1 VSSIVGS
8 TPSIGQTDAVL
19 QSRLKAAQDTPNSAL
34 AVCLVYVQ
42 VVYSLCT
49 PCVAHNYTV
58 FALGHTRYTSSM
70 TTDQIIL
77 FSLFGAVF
85 GLLLWGR
92 FRYDLVAFSALLG
105 GVVLGVVPTKDAF
118 SGFGHPA
125 TIIVALVLVVS
136 AGLVRSGAVYL
147 ITRTLVDASRSL
159 GAHIAIMGAIGGV
172 LSAFMN
178 NVAALALLMPVDIQT
193 ARKAGRAPGLSL
205 MPLSFA
211 TILGGMATLIGTPPN
226 IIIASIRE
234 ETLGE
239 PFKMFDFAPV
249 GIVTAIAGLLFVAF
263 IGWRLIPA
271 QDSKQAGATLESY
284 TDYLAE
290 LTVPTDSKH
299 IGKRV
304 SELYEI
310 AEKND
315 VAILGLIRKGKTQY
329 GTAKNNILQGQDTLV
344 IQAAPEALDEFRAA
358 LNLDFTDTK
367 REEFLSGASE
377 GLTVIEVV
385 ATESSRITGKTAE
398 AIGLAWRQRTVL
410 MGLSRKGKTVKSRM
424 RKTVIEAGD
433 ILLLLAPQ
441 DAANDVI
448 EWLGCLPLADRGVA
462 VTENSKVWLAIGL
475 FAGAVALASFGIVYL
490 PIALGL
496 VVVAYVLAKI
506 VPLSELYTHIEWPVV
521 VLLGSM
527 IPLGAALETSGG
539 TELISGALLDLT
551 GELAPW
557 MILTVLMVVTMTLSD
572 VLNNTATTIVAAP
585 IAIQMAQSLDVSPDP
600 FLMAVAVA
608 ASSAY
613 LTPIGHK
620 NNTLILGPGGYSFG
634 DYWRMG
640 LPLEILIVAVSVPAI
655 LVFWPL

>member
-1 VSSIVGS
+1 
-8 TPSIGQTDAVL
+8 
-19 QSRLKAAQDTPNSAL
+19 
-34 AVCLVYVQ
+34 
-42 VVYSLCT
+42 
-49 PCVAHNYTV
+49 
-58 FALGHTRYTSSM
+58 M
-70 TTDQIIL
+70 TQDQIIL
-77 FSLFGAVF
+77 FSLFGIVF

-92 FRYDLVAFSALLG
+92 FRYDLVAFSALML
-105 GVVLGVVPTKDAF
+105 GVVLGVVPSSNAF

-147 ITRTLVDASRSL
+147 ITRTLVNAGRSL
-159 GAHIAIMGAIGGV
+159 GAHIAIMGAIGG
-172 LSAFMN
+172 LFSAFMN
-178 NVAALALLMPVDIQT
+178 NVAALALLMPVDTQT

-211 TILGGMATLIGTPPN
+211 TILGGMVTLIGTPPN

-234 ETLGE
+234 ETLGA

-249 GIVTAIAGLLFVAF
+249 GGLTAIAGLIFVAL
-263 IGWRLIPA
+263 IGWRLIPQKPGKA
-271 QDSKQAGATLESY
+271 AGNTLESY

-290 LTVPTDSKH
+290 LTVPNESPLID
-299 IGKRV
+299 KRLR
-304 SELYEI
+304 ELYET

-315 VAILGLIRKGKTQY
+315 VAVLGLIRDGRRRF
-329 GTAKNNILQGQDTLV
+329 GTAQNFKLRAQDTLV
-344 IQAAPEALDEFRAA
+344 LEASPEALDEFRTA
-358 LNLDFTDTK
+358 LNLDFSDTR
-367 REEFLSGASE
+367 REAILSAASE
-377 GLTVIEVV
+377 GLMIVEVV
-385 ATESSRITGKTAE
+385 ATETSRITGKTAQN
-398 AIGLAWRQRTVL
+398 IGLAWRQGTVL
-410 MGLSRKGKTVKSRM
+410 MGISRKGKTIKSQM
-424 RKTVIEAGD
+424 RKTIIEAGD
-433 ILLLLAPQ
+433 ILLLLTPQ
-441 DAANDVI
+441 DKSTDVI

-462 VTENSKVWLAIGL
+462 VTANSKVWLAIGL
-475 FAGAVALASFGIVYL
+475 FAGAVILASFGLLYL
-490 PIALGL
+490 PVALGL
-496 VVVAYVLAKI
+496 VVVGYVLAKI

-539 TELISGALLDLT
+539 TELIANALVNFT
-551 GELAPW
+551 EGMAPW
-557 MILTVLMVVTMTLSD
+557 MILTILMIVTMTLSD

-585 IAIQMAQSLDVSPDP
+585 VGIQMAQSLNVSPDP

-608 ASSAY
+608 ASSAF

-640 LPLEILIVAVSVPAI
+640 LPLEILVVAVSIPAI

>member
-1 VSSIVGS
+1 
-8 TPSIGQTDAVL
+8 
-19 QSRLKAAQDTPNSAL
+19 
-34 AVCLVYVQ
+34 
-42 VVYSLCT
+42 
-49 PCVAHNYTV
+49 
-58 FALGHTRYTSSM
+58 M

-92 FRYDLVAFSALLG
+92 FRYDIVAFSALMI

-125 TIIVALVLVVS
+125 TLVVALVLVVS
-136 AGLVRSGAVYL
+136 AGLVRSGAVFL
-147 ITRTLVDASRSL
+147 ITRTLVDATRSL
-159 GAHIAIMGAIGGV
+159 GSHIALMGAIGGV

-211 TILGGMATLIGTPPN
+211 TILGGMVTLIGTPPN

-234 ETLGE
+234 ESLGA
-239 PFKMFDFAPV
+239 PFRMFDFAPV
-249 GIVTAIAGLLFVAF
+249 GGAAALAGLAFVALV
-263 IGWRLIPA
+263 GWRLIPA
-271 QDSKQAGATLESY
+271 RGDATKEVEDLSAYIAELVVPAKSKQ
-284 TDYLAE
+284 
-290 LTVPTDSKH
+290 
-299 IGKRV
+299 IGKRLV
-304 SELYEI
+304 ELSEA
-310 AEKND
+310 AEAAD
-315 VAILGLIRKGKTQY
+315 VAVLGLVRDGKRLY
-329 GTAKNNILQGQDTLV
+329 GQARNTLLKAGDALV
-344 IQAAPEALDEFRAA
+344 LEATPDALDEFRAA
-358 LNLDFTDTK
+358 TDLAVADAK
-367 REEFLSGASE
+367 REEALRADGDGVE
-377 GLTVIEVV
+377 IIEVV
-385 ATESSRITGKTAE
+385 VPETARIVGKTARS
-398 AIGLAWRQRTVL
+398 IGLAWRQRTVL
-410 MGLSRKGKTVKSRM
+410 LGISRQGTRIMHQLRQTEIKT
-424 RKTVIEAGD
+424 GD
-433 ILLLLAPQ
+433 ILLLLVPR
-441 DAANDVI
+441 DTGTHVTD
-448 EWLGCLPLADRGVA
+448 WLGCLPLAGRGLA

-475 FAGAVALASFGIVYL
+475 FAGAVTAASIGLIYL

-496 VVVAYVLAKI
+496 VVVAYVLTKI
-506 VPLSELYTHIEWPVV
+506 IPLAELYDHINWPVV

-539 TELISGALLDLT
+539 TELISNALVTWTDGLP
-551 GELAPW
+551 AW
-557 MILTVLMVVTMTLSD
+557 AVLTVLMVVTMTLSD

-585 IAIQMAQSLDVSPDP
+585 VGIQMAQTLGVSPDP

-608 ASSAY
+608 ASSAF

-640 LPLEILIVAVSVPAI
+640 LPLEIIVVAVSIPAI

>member
-1 VSSIVGS
+1 
-8 TPSIGQTDAVL
+8 
-19 QSRLKAAQDTPNSAL
+19 
-34 AVCLVYVQ
+34 
-42 VVYSLCT
+42 
-49 PCVAHNYTV
+49 
-58 FALGHTRYTSSM
+58 M

-77 FSLFGAVF
+77 FSLFGIVF
-85 GLLLWGR
+85 GMLLWGR
-92 FRYDLVAFSALLG
+92 FRYDLVAFSALMG

-159 GAHIAIMGAIGGV
+159 GAHIAIMGGIGGV

-178 NVAALALLMPVDIQT
+178 NVAALALLMPVDVQT
-193 ARKAGRAPGLSL
+193 ARKAGRSPGLSL

-211 TILGGMATLIGTPPN
+211 TILGGMVTLIGTPPN

-234 ETLGE
+234 ETLGT

-249 GIVTAIAGLLFVAF
+249 GGVTAIAGLLFVALV
-263 IGWRLIPA
+263 GWRLIPA
-271 QDSKQAGATLESY
+271 QTGKGAGQTLDSY

-290 LTVPTDSKH
+290 LTIPDDSKL

-304 SELYEI
+304 GELYAD

-315 VAILGLIRKGKTQY
+315 VAILGLIRDGKRRY
-329 GTAKNNILQGQDTLV
+329 GTAKNTSLMGGDTLV
-344 IQAAPEALDEFRAA
+344 MEAAPEALDEFRAA
-358 LNLDFTDTK
+358 LNLNFADTK
-367 REEFLSGASE
+367 REELLQTTD
-377 GLTVIEVV
+377 GLAKIEVV
-385 ATESSRITGKTAE
+385 ATETSRITGKTAE
-398 AIGLAWRQRTVL
+398 AIGLTLRQRTVL
-410 MGLSRKGKTVKSRM
+410 MGLSRKGKPVRSQM
-424 RKTVIEAGD
+424 RKTVIQPGD
-433 ILLLLAPQ
+433 ILLLLTPIDTAT
-441 DAANDVI
+441 DVTD
-448 EWLGCLPLADRGVA
+448 WLGCLPLADRGVA
-462 VTENSKVWLAIGL
+462 VTANSKVWLAIGL
-475 FAGAVALASFGIVYL
+475 FAGAVALASFGLIYL

-496 VVVAYVLAKI
+496 VVVAYVLTKI

-539 TELISGALLDLT
+539 TELIAGALVGLT
-551 GELAPW
+551 EGLAPW

-585 IAIQMAQSLDVSPDP
+585 VGIQMAQSLGVSPDP

-608 ASSAY
+608 ASSAF

-640 LPLEILIVAVSVPAI
+640 LPLEILVVAVSIPAI
-655 LVFWPL
+655 LLFWPL